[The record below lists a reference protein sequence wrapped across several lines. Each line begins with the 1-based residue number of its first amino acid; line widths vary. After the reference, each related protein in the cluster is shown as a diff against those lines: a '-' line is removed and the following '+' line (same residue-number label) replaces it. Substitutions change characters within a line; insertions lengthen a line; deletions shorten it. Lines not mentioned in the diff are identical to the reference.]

1 MKRSLFPLAVLALVV
16 LFLYLPIFVLS
27 LNSFNASRFGG
38 SWDGFTVKW
47 YAMLLRDHTIWQA
60 LANSLLIACGATLG
74 ACVVGT
80 TAALALHRW
89 ESRLQAFHN
98 ALIYTPLVIP
108 EILMGMSLLLLFTA
122 LGVDCGRHTILLAH
136 ITFCVSYVAMTVL
149 ARLQDFDT
157 ALIEAARDLGANA
170 WAAFLRIQLPLL
182 MPGIIAGGLLAFTLS
197 VDDFVITFF
206 VSGPGSTTLPL
217 RVYSMIK
224 HSRHMPV
231 INALSTLL
239 LVVTFAAVL
248 VSRLLQKKRTTRSH
262 TLLATPLGES
272 AT

>member
-1 MKRSLFPLAVLALVV
+1 MKRSRFPLVILALVL
-16 LFLYLPIFVLS
+16 LFLYLPIAVLS

-47 YAMLLRDHTIWQA
+47 YAMLLRDRTIWQA
-60 LANSLLIACGATLG
+60 LTNSLLIACGATAG
-74 ACVVGT
+74 SCVIGT

-89 ESRLQAFHN
+89 DTRLQAFHN

-122 LGVDCGRHTILLAH
+122 SGIGCGLHTILLAH

-157 ALIEAARDLGANA
+157 SLMEAARDLGASG
-170 WAAFLRIQLPLL
+170 WTAFLKVQLPLL
-182 MPGIIAGGLLAFTLS
+182 MPGIVAGGLLAFTLS
-197 VDDFVITFF
+197 IDDFVITFF

-239 LVVTFAAVL
+239 LAVTFASVL
-248 VSRLLQKKRTTRSH
+248 ASRLLQNKRRPALTHASQH
-262 TLLATPLGES
+262 P
-272 AT
+272 